1 MKINDIYKVNRSLKK
16 GIWRGRRL
24 NKEVAINLRA
34 VAKDFFDSLGLGGT
48 QFDDITFTG
57 SLANFNY
64 TKFSDID
71 LHILVDFK
79 KIDADAEL
87 VREYFS
93 AKSSNW
99 NNKHDIR
106 IFGHEI
112 ELYVQDSNE
121 PHHSTGVYS
130 VQNDQWLAE
139 PKRKEP
145 EVDENM
151 VKRKVKS
158 FIDMIERVQDKY
170 DSEKYEDAHHAAKKL
185 VKKIKK
191 FRQSGLEDK
200 GEYSYENLTFKYLR
214 NYDHIKELFDIR
226 TQSYDKM
233 KSVGMDYN
241 KKFKIFVKN
250 DELLDETG
258 FDRLVETEKYQQ
270 RVKRRHKRAKKWFLG
285 GGKQNPGSPFS
296 KKPNYK
302 RSKSAPA
309 GFGGS

>member
-1 MKINDIYKVNRSLKK
+1 MKIDNIYKVNRSLKK

-34 VAKDFFDSLGLGGT
+34 VAKDFFHSLGLGGT

-145 EVDENM
+145 EVDEDM

-185 VKKIKK
+185 VKKIRK

-258 FDRLVETEKYQQ
+258 FDRLAETEKYQQ
-270 RVKRRHKRAKKWFLG
+270 RVKKRHKRAKKRYLA
-285 GGKQNPGSPFS
+285 GGKQNPGPPFS
-296 KKPNYK
+296 KKPSYK
-302 RSKSAPA
+302 RSKSAPV

>member
-145 EVDENM
+145 EVDEDM

>member
-1 MKINDIYKVNRSLKK
+1 MKIDNIYKVNRSLKK

-48 QFDDITFTG
+48 QFEDITFTG

-145 EVDENM
+145 EVDEDM

-233 KSVGMDYN
+233 KSVGIDYN

-250 DELLDETG
+250 DELLDEIG
-258 FDRLVETEKYQQ
+258 FDRLIEVEKYQQ
-270 RVKRRHKRAKKWFLG
+270 RVKRRHKRAKKWFLSG
-285 GGKQNPGSPFS
+285 GNQNPRPPFS
-296 KKPNYK
+296 KKPSYK

>member
-34 VAKDFFDSLGLGGT
+34 VAKDFFDSLGLGDT
-48 QFDDITFTG
+48 QFEDITFTG

-145 EVDENM
+145 EVDEDM

>member
-1 MKINDIYKVNRSLKK
+1 MKINNIYKVNRTLKK

-34 VAKDFFDSLGLGGT
+34 VAKDFFDSLGLGDT
-48 QFDDITFTG
+48 QFEDITFTG

-145 EVDENM
+145 EVDEDM
-151 VKRKVKS
+151 VRRKVKS

-170 DSEKYEDAHHAAKKL
+170 DVEKYEDAHHAAKKL

-250 DELLDETG
+250 DELLDEIG
-258 FDRLVETEKYQQ
+258 FDRLAEVEKYQQ
-270 RVKRRHKRAKKWFLG
+270 RVKKRHKRAKKRYLT
-285 GGKQNPGSPFS
+285 GGKQNPGPPFS
-296 KKPNYK
+296 KKPSYK

>member
-1 MKINDIYKVNRSLKK
+1 
-16 GIWRGRRL
+16 
-24 NKEVAINLRA
+24 
-34 VAKDFFDSLGLGGT
+34 
-48 QFDDITFTG
+48 
-57 SLANFNY
+57 
-64 TKFSDID
+64 
-71 LHILVDFK
+71 
-79 KIDADAEL
+79 
-87 VREYFS
+87 
-93 AKSSNW
+93 
-99 NNKHDIR
+99 
-106 IFGHEI
+106 
-112 ELYVQDSNE
+112 
-121 PHHSTGVYS
+121 

>member
-1 MKINDIYKVNRSLKK
+1 MKIDNIYKVNRSLKK

-145 EVDENM
+145 EVDEDM

-185 VKKIKK
+185 VKKIRK

-296 KKPNYK
+296 KKPSYK

>member
-1 MKINDIYKVNRSLKK
+1 MKINDIYKINRSLKK
-16 GIWRGRRL
+16 GIWKGRRL

-34 VAKDFFDSLGLGGT
+34 IAKDFFDSLGLGDT
-48 QFDDITFTG
+48 QFEDITFTG

-106 IFGHEI
+106 IFGHEV

-145 EVDENM
+145 EIDEKM

-170 DSEKYEDAHHAAKKL
+170 DVQKYQDAHTAAKKL
-185 VKKIKK
+185 IKKIKK

-214 NYDHIKELFDIR
+214 NYDHIKDLFDVR

-258 FDRLVETEKYQQ
+258 FNRLIEVEKYQQ
-270 RVKRRHKRAKKWFLG
+270 RVKRRHRRAKKWFLK
-285 GGKQNPGSPFS
+285 GGKQNPGPPFN
-296 KKPNYK
+296 KKPSYK

-309 GFGGS
+309 GAGGS